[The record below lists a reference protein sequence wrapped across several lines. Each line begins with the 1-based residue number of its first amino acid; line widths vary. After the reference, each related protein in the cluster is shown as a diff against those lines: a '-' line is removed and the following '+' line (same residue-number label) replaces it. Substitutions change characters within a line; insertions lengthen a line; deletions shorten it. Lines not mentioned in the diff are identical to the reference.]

1 MININYQKRKNS
13 DVFECLEDPNLLS
26 LSNLLSSWFIFNF
39 LLLILIYSIIF
50 KILQVYIQCRVFNLN
65 PFTKLFI
72 IHLCFKNLKK
82 FVVQ

>member
-1 MININYQKRKNS
+1 M
-13 DVFECLEDPNLLS
+13 LS

-50 KILQVYIQCRVFNLN
+50 KILQIYIQCRVFNLN
-65 PFTKLFI
+65 PFTKLFF